1 MLDSIKLKNF
11 KSSRDMVMPIPLKA
25 LTVFS
30 GLNGS
35 GKSTVLQ
42 AIALLRQSL
51 DVERSEGV
59 TLQSLHLHGPL
70 IQLGNASDVLSERA
84 TDDIIEFTIS
94 TEQEEWTCSTKVTE
108 LTKFESILCCNLS
121 LNSKNSHEEVEKYKE
136 KIKNSVEIFLKR
148 CEFQFLQADRLT
160 PSTHY
165 ERSVSVNHNAHFLG
179 VRGQYTPDFLAVN
192 GNSLIVAEARRCPVR
207 APGVEAEL
215 MNRLAATPKLYD
227 QISGWLQ
234 HLSPGVKLDTELI
247 KQTDLV
253 TLGFT
258 YKSTELAQ
266 DSERRRPTNV
276 GFGLTYSLPIITA
289 CLSAKPGALLLLE
302 NPEAHLHP
310 RGQAALGTLLAK
322 CASDGVQILLETH
335 SDHILNGIRLAVK
348 NNLIANTNVSL
359 CHFVRDTGT
368 GDSYIQNPMILPDGE
383 LSSWPEGFF
392 DEWEKSLEALLR

>member
-1 MLDSIKLKNF
+1 
-11 KSSRDMVMPIPLKA
+11 MPIPLKA

-94 TEQEEWTCSTKVTE
+94 TEQEEWTCSTKITE

-121 LNSKNSHEEVEKYKE
+121 INSKNSHEEVEKYKE

-227 QISGWLQ
+227 HISGWLP
-234 HLSPGVKLDTELI
+234 HLSPGVK
-247 KQTDLV
+247 
-253 TLGFT
+253 
-258 YKSTELAQ
+258 
-266 DSERRRPTNV
+266 
-276 GFGLTYSLPIITA
+276 
-289 CLSAKPGALLLLE
+289 
-302 NPEAHLHP
+302 
-310 RGQAALGTLLAK
+310 
-322 CASDGVQILLETH
+322 
-335 SDHILNGIRLAVK
+335 
-348 NNLIANTNVSL
+348 
-359 CHFVRDTGT
+359 
-368 GDSYIQNPMILPDGE
+368 
-383 LSSWPEGFF
+383 
-392 DEWEKSLEALLR
+392 